1 MTAKNGISAG
11 FPSRWAP
18 LALAALL
25 LAGLWALGATGA
37 RAQVQIEQVQSV
49 ASQIEGA
56 TEGQVVVTLPAQC
69 KPAEAKCEDVSRN
82 DITGP
87 GSGFIPAVTPA
98 LPTDPSGNSAVIFQE
113 GDDNHAAINQRGSGN
128 QASITQLNGD
138 DNDASVVQEPGGGFP
153 GKNNLAVI
161 VQDGSFNETTIRQ
174 RGRDNVAGIKL
185 DGNSNGIALE
195 QTGHGHGYLLDF
207 TGSGLGSAHRTA
219 THRVQQLGRNNQL
232 VQVGENSMP
241 FNVRQRGSDM
251 RMVIR
256 HHPQ

>member
-56 TEGQVVVTLPAQC
+56 TQGQVVVTLPGQC
-69 KPAEAKCEDVSRN
+69 KPAEAKCENVSRN

-113 GDDNHAAINQRGSGN
+113 GDDNDATINQQGSGN

-138 DNDASVVQEPGGGFP
+138 ENEATVVQESGGGFP
-153 GKNNLAVI
+153 GENNLAVI
-161 VQDGSFNETTIRQ
+161 VQDGSFNETTMQQ

-185 DGNSNGIALE
+185 DGNSNGITLE
-195 QTGHGHGYLLDF
+195 QTGNGNEYLLDF
-207 TGSGLGSAHRTA
+207 DGDDLGSMGSSS
-219 THRVQQLGRNNQL
+219 THRVNQIGSNNRL
-232 VQVGENSMP
+232 VQVGEGRMP
-241 FNVRQRGSDM
+241 FNVRQRGNGIQ
-251 RMVIR
+251 MVIR
-256 HHPQ
+256 HGAN

>member
-11 FPSRWAP
+11 FPSRRAP
-18 LALAALL
+18 LALAGLL
-25 LAGLWALGATGA
+25 LAVWVLGATEA
-37 RAQVQIEQVQSV
+37 QAQVQIDQVQSV
-49 ASQIEGA
+49 ASQVDNA
-56 TEGQVVVTLPAQC
+56 TQGQVVVTIPEEC
-69 KPAEAKCEDVSRN
+69 KPADAKCEDVSRS

-98 LPTDPSGNSAVIFQE
+98 LPTNPSGNSAVIFQE
-113 GDDNHAAINQRGSGN
+113 GDDNDATINQRGSGN

-138 DNDASVVQEPGGGFP
+138 ENDATVVQEPGGGFP
-153 GKNNLAVI
+153 GENNLAVI

-185 DGNSNGIALE
+185 DGSSNGITLE
-195 QTGHGHGYLLDF
+195 QTGKGNEYLLDF
-207 TGSGLGSAHRTA
+207 EGSLGTMGNST
-219 THRVQQLGRNNQL
+219 THQVSQIGSNNRL

-241 FNVRQRGSDM
+241 FNVRQRGDGM

-256 HHPQ
+256 HGAN

>member
-11 FPSRWAP
+11 FPSRRAP

-56 TEGQVVVTLPAQC
+56 TQGQVVVTLPGQC
-69 KPAEAKCEDVSRN
+69 KPAEAKCENVSRN

-113 GDDNHAAINQRGSGN
+113 GDDNDATINQQGSGN

-138 DNDASVVQEPGGGFP
+138 DNDASVEQGPGDGFP
-153 GKNNLAVI
+153 GENNLAVI
-161 VQDGSFNETTIRQ
+161 VQDGSYNQTTIRQ
-174 RGRDNVAGIKL
+174 RGRDNLAGIKL
-185 DGNSNGIALE
+185 VGSNNGLMLE
-195 QTGHGHGYLLDF
+195 QTGKGNEYLLDF
-207 TGSGLGSAHRTA
+207 EGSNLGSPGSSEAHQ
-219 THRVQQLGRNNQL
+219 VSQIGRNNRL

-241 FNVRQRGSDM
+241 FNVRQRGDGM
-251 RMVIR
+251 RMIIR
-256 HHPQ
+256 HGPN